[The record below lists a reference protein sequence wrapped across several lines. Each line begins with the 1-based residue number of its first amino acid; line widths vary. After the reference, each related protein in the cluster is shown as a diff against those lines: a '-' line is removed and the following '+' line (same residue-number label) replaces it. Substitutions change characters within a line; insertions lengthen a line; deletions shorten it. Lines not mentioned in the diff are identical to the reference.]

1 MSTITY
7 PTETKTFTLTL
18 PLPNPF
24 QDNYLEYTQH
34 AHQIAELA
42 ANMSKEEEPRLQI
55 IGENRTQDDSSY
67 KKFVWSVSL
76 FSRTD
81 GFSGCDFPEE
91 EALYTYAGDAY
102 TFQHDTIAQLQ
113 RHVKMYGR
121 LAITFDVEDTLR
133 FIAGEPISIAENM
146 PIHEYKGPERWNY
159 HK

>member
-76 FSRTD
+76 FSRPD
-81 GFSGCDFPEE
+81 GFSGCDFSEE
-91 EALYTYAGDAY
+91 EVLYTYAGDAY